1 MTLIKSTLAIAAMM
15 FAVGSTG
22 VMAAETAASDT
33 AKPAVTKIEHT
44 AKIHKAKLIKSNK
57 TPEQLATMSAK
68 SKECSAKADAQNLH
82 GKERKAFR
90 HECKKAA

>member
-1 MTLIKSTLAIAAMM
+1 MTFIKSTLAAVAMI

-22 VMAAETAASDT
+22 VVAAETTASDT
-33 AKPAVTKIEHT
+33 TKPGVAKIEHT
-44 AKIHKAKLIKSNK
+44 AKVHKAKAHKVKK
-57 TPEQLATMSAK
+57 TPEEMAAMSAK